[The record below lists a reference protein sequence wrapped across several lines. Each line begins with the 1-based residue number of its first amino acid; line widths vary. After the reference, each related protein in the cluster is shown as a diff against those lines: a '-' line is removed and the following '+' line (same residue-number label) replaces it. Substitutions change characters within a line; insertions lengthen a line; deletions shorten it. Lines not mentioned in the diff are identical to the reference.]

1 MMRESEGRLAPRNIT
16 RLVLADDNKM
26 FRQYVKAVL
35 DKEPGL
41 DVVGEAEDGGAAI
54 RLARELAPDIV
65 IMDVVMPDP
74 NGIEATR
81 QIVSSLPHIKVIAL
95 SVYSDKRFVEA
106 MVGAGASGYLLK
118 EYAFKEL
125 PVAIRTVVGGHTS
138 FSAELAV
145 IVS

>member
-41 DVVGEAEDGGAAI
+41 DVVGGAEDGGAAI
-54 RLARELAPDIV
+54 LLARELAPDIV

-95 SVYSDKRFVEA
+95 SVYADKRFVEA

-118 EYAFKEL
+118 EHAFTEL
-125 PVAIRTVVGGHTS
+125 SIAIRAVGSGQTY
-138 FSAELAV
+138 FSPE
-145 IVS
+145 VSGIA